1 MSGRILVIGETCQ
14 DIFVYCHALRLAPD
28 IPVPVLQI
36 SKTVKSPGMAMNV
49 QRNITSLVPECELV
63 TNPDWETVTK
73 TRYIHE
79 VTNHMFVRVDTSHEI
94 PQIDRRKLTFDYDII
109 VISDYNKGFLSEEDI
124 EYICDN
130 HPKVFIDTKKP
141 LGEWANNALYIK
153 INDYE
158 YRRSI
163 PSLNPVLENKI
174 IHTTGAEG
182 CVYQGRIYPV
192 QKVEV
197 VDTSG
202 AGDSFMSALVAKYL
216 ETTDIEASINF
227 ANQRAS
233 EVVKK
238 RGVTTI

>member
-1 MSGRILVIGETCQ
+1 MSGQILVIGETCQ

-36 SKTVKSPGMAMNV
+36 SRKVESPGMAKNV
-49 QRNITSLVPECELV
+49 QRNISTLVSDCTLL

-94 PQIDRRKLTFDYDII
+94 PPVNREEISFDYDLI

-124 EYICDN
+124 EYICNN
-130 HPKVFIDTKKP
+130 HPRVFIDTKKR

-158 YRRSI
+158 YKRSV
-163 PSLNPVLENKI
+163 PFLNSILKSKI
-174 IHTTGAEG
+174 IHTVGAEG
-182 CVYQGRIYPV
+182 CFFKGVRYPV

-202 AGDSFMSALVAKYL
+202 AGDSFMSALVVKYL
-216 ETTDIEASINF
+216 ENENIEESIDF
-227 ANQRAS
+227 ANKCAS

-238 RGVTTI
+238 RGVSII

>member
-1 MSGRILVIGETCQ
+1 MAGRILVIGETCQ

-36 SKTVKSPGMAMNV
+36 SKTVESPGMAMNV
-49 QRNITSLVPECELV
+49 QRNILSLVPDCELV
-63 TNPDWETVTK
+63 TNPEWKTVTK

-94 PQIDRRKLTFDYDII
+94 PQIDRSKLSFDYDLI
-109 VISDYNKGFLSEEDI
+109 VISDYNKGFLSENDI
-124 EYICDN
+124 EYICNN

-158 YRRSI
+158 YRRSL
-163 PSLNPVLENKI
+163 PSLNPILEKKI

-182 CVYQGRIYPV
+182 CIYQGRKYPV

-202 AGDSFMSALVAKYL
+202 AGDSFMSALVANYL
-216 ETTDIEASINF
+216 ETSDIEASINF

>member
-1 MSGRILVIGETCQ
+1 MAGRILVIGETCQ

-36 SKTVKSPGMAMNV
+36 SKTVESPGMAMNV
-49 QRNITSLVPECELV
+49 QRNILSLVPDCELV
-63 TNPDWETVTK
+63 TNPEWKTVTK

-94 PQIDRRKLTFDYDII
+94 PQIDRSKLSFDYDLI
-109 VISDYNKGFLSEEDI
+109 VISDYNKGFLSENDI
-124 EYICDN
+124 EYICNN

-158 YRRSI
+158 YRRSL
-163 PSLNPVLENKI
+163 PSLNPILEKKI
-174 IHTTGAEG
+174 INTTGAEG
-182 CVYQGRIYPV
+182 CIYQGRKYPV

-202 AGDSFMSALVAKYL
+202 AGDSFMSALVANYL
-216 ETTDIEASINF
+216 ETSDIEASINF
-227 ANQRAS
+227 ANHP
-233 EVVKK
+233 K
-238 RGVTTI
+238 